1 MREHVTEDLQKTN
14 AQRQLA
20 MDIKDFQTMNQLV
33 GAVATAAKGSTA
45 LLNWM
50 SKRTDKLY
58 EEFIGA
64 ATEGHV
70 FLENAEAMTPD
81 DLFAILRSLEMDM
94 ESEKAALYGRLACSI
109 AKGFVAREHK
119 LHFIKALRELS
130 YTQVQ
135 RLRRAWVT
143 SRYDL
148 RPAEGAGR
156 RAAKDALTGGVS
168 ARIDEAALQQFA
180 LADSEKLTDVGMR
193 FVEACFLES
202 ELTPSSIGE
211 RQWATGVIQIIC
223 NEMDDAACIQFIC
236 KLTAD
241 GQAQAIKVTNCAAIK
256 NRHTQKVRKIR
267 GSLVVL
273 LFRDP
278 DKLTREWNVVE
289 SITQKGAT
297 FVAAS
302 FGANKSKLPAPLAG
316 IEHFDISVADGRIA
330 SERIIALFDR
340 FGYGGNTDR

>member
-1 MREHVTEDLQKTN
+1 MDMKDLQ
-14 AQRQLA
+14 A
-20 MDIKDFQTMNQLV
+20 INQIV
-33 GAVATAAKGSTA
+33 SAVATAAKASTA
-45 LLNWM
+45 LASWM
-50 SKRTDKLY
+50 SNRTEKLY
-58 EEFIGA
+58 EEFIAA
-64 ATEGHV
+64 ATEGKV
-70 FLENAEAMTPD
+70 FLENAEAMTSD
-81 DLFAILRSLEMDM
+81 DLFAILRALDMDM
-94 ESEKAALYGRLACSI
+94 ESEKAALYGRLASSI
-109 AKGFVAREHK
+109 AKGAVASEHK

-130 YTQVQ
+130 YAQVQ

-156 RAAKDALTGGVS
+156 RAAKDFLTGGVS
-168 ARIDEAALQQFA
+168 GRIDETALQQFA
-180 LADSEKLTDVGMR
+180 LADDGKLTDVGMR

-223 NEMDDAACIQFIC
+223 NEMDDTACIQFIC

-241 GQAQAIKVTNCAAIK
+241 GQAHAIRVTNCAAIK
-256 NRHTQKVRKIR
+256 NGQTQKFRLIR

-278 DKLTREWNVVE
+278 DKLAREWDVVE
-289 SITQKGAT
+289 SITQRAVT

-302 FGANKSKLPAPLAG
+302 FGAKKSKLPAPLAS
-316 IEHFDISVADGRIA
+316 IEHVDVSIADGKIA
-330 SERIIALFDR
+330 SESIIALFDR
-340 FGYGGNTDR
+340 FGYGGDTDR